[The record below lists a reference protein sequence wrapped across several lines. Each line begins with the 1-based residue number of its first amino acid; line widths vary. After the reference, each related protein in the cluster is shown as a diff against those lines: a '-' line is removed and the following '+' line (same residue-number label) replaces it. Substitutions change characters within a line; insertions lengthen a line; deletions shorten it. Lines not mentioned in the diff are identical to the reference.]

1 MPYVNTGLNPNG
13 IIPANTSD
21 NIVTENLQVYLNV
34 RVNDVYPG
42 TQASICIDLQDYVRV
57 L

>member
-21 NIVTENLQVYLNV
+21 NMVTQNVGVPLNV

-42 TQASICIDLQDYVRV
+42 TQASN
-57 L
+57 